1 MPIIAVALGTN
12 LGDREG
18 HLRAAATALTTL
30 FKDVVFS
37 RIYESEPVG
46 YPDQPWFLNQ
56 VCLGETQE
64 LPLALLFKF
73 KALEKERGRTTGPR
87 FGPRPLDLDILF
99 YDQWVMNST
108 LLTIP
113 HPRLLERSFV
123 IAPLLELAP
132 AWTDPR
138 SGKRLAEVWI
148 ANKER
153 LSRCFP
159 RT

>member
-1 MPIIAVALGTN
+1 LPIIAVALGTN

-18 HLRAAATALTTL
+18 HLQAAAEVLTSL
-30 FKDVVFS
+30 LSGAVFS

-46 YPDQPWFLNQ
+46 YLDQPWFLNQ

-64 LPLALLFKF
+64 LPLNLLFKF
-73 KALEKERGRTTGPR
+73 KALEKARGRTAGPR

-99 YDQWVMNST
+99 YDQWVMDSS

-123 IAPLLELAP
+123 IAPLLELVP

-138 SGKRLAEVWI
+138 SGKRLAEVW
-148 ANKER
+148 AATKDQ

-159 RT
+159 KP